1 VPLLDA
7 FVSPLYLTSHIK
19 CDLLPSIVEHL
30 AHAVA
35 GYEGYTA
42 VDSDEDGFGTAT
54 VDGSQSHTHGVDLNL
69 VSWVWTESGTT
80 IGVGEV
86 TDLTLPVGTHNVLLT
101 VTDDGGNV
109 DDEATTVTVKAGGF
123 PVVTALSPDSGT
135 LGGGDIV
142 TISGTGF
149 QNANSVK
156 FGATTV
162 TNFSIISATT
172 IKVTSPNPGFTSSI
186 PVPVSVITPVG
197 ESNSIMFT
205 YNGSG
210 SVAIKFDIKQLLD
223 LSSFGSPSSLA
234 FGPDEKLYVGSSKGK
249 LAK

>member
-1 VPLLDA
+1 
-7 FVSPLYLTSHIK
+7 LYPIE
-19 CDLLPSIVEHL
+19 EHL

-42 VDSDEDGFGTAT
+42 VDTNFDRIGTVT
-54 VDGSQSHTHGVDLNL
+54 VDGSQSHTHGVDLKL
-69 VSWVWTESGTT
+69 VSWVWTEAGKTVGT
-80 IGVGEV
+80 GEV
-86 TDLTLPVGTHNVLLT
+86 TDLTLPVGDHTILLT

-109 DDEATTVTVKAGGF
+109 DDEATRVTIKAGDF
-123 PVVTALSPDSGT
+123 PVVSSLTPNNGKI
-135 LGGGDIV
+135 GGGDTV
-142 TISGTGF
+142 TISGTGLLD
-149 QNANSVK
+149 AKSVK
-156 FGATTV
+156 FGAITV
-162 TNFSIISATT
+162 TNFNIVSATT

-186 PVPVSVITPVG
+186 PVPVSVVTPVG